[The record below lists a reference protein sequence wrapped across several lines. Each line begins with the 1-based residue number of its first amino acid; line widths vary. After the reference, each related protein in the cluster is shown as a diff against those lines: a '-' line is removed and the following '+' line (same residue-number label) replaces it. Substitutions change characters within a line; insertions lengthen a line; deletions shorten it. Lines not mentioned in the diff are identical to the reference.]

1 MFNISHPNTRSK
13 VPASSPSPTA
23 LTVCPTTRVSY
34 GGAGSADSVV
44 QDIGSHIYFACRSFL
59 EYAILTCLAGQFGGK
74 KLQAMGRQ
82 NAVVSK
88 ARDVQKEAAKIGKQA
103 TDAKPPPKL

>member
-1 MFNISHPNTRSK
+1 MRDITCITLTF
-13 VPASSPSPTA
+13 A
-23 LTVCPTTRVSY
+23 LT
-34 GGAGSADSVV
+34 
-44 QDIGSHIYFACRSFL
+44 
-59 EYAILTCLAGQFGGK
+59 GQFGGK

>member
-1 MFNISHPNTRSK
+1 MLTF
-13 VPASSPSPTA
+13 A
-23 LTVCPTTRVSY
+23 LT
-34 GGAGSADSVV
+34 
-44 QDIGSHIYFACRSFL
+44 
-59 EYAILTCLAGQFGGK
+59 GQFGGK